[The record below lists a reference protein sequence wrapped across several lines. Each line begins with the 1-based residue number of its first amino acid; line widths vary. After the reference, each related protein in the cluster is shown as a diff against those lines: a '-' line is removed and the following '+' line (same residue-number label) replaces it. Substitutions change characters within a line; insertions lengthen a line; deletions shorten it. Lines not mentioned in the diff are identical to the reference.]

1 MPGPEHVA
9 GRCARLP
16 ASVYPVSQDC
26 GGIEDWTVVR
36 AAMYAAAPCAQ
47 HEASPWVNTR
57 TRAKGGLSRYHT
69 SLIHIFCVMKWKSLF

>member
-1 MPGPEHVA
+1 MPGQEHVA

-36 AAMYAAAPCAQ
+36 AAMSAAAPRRTSAPW
-47 HEASPWVNTR
+47 HEQALTDVNSIKNTPDMS
-57 TRAKGGLSRYHT
+57 AHHYKHP
-69 SLIHIFCVMKWKSLF
+69 

>member
-36 AAMYAAAPCAQ
+36 AAMYAAAPRRTSAPR
-47 HEASPWVNTR
+47 HEQVLTDVNSIKNTPW
-57 TRAKGGLSRYHT
+57 T
-69 SLIHIFCVMKWKSLF
+69 STMLCLTKKTPLI